1 MNSQKVLLIE
11 DNLMNMELAA
21 DLLEAAGFQVLK
33 AERAEDGIAMAVAQ
47 QPDIIL
53 MDIALPGMDGLEA
66 TRRIKQDA
74 RTARIPI
81 VALTASAMRGDD
93 DRARSA
99 GCCGYIA
106 KPIDTRQF
114 ARTVAAFME
123 KERTSADG
131 TA

>member
-1 MNSQKVLLIE
+1 MNSQSVLLIE
-11 DNLMNMELAA
+11 DNLMNMELAT
-21 DLLEAAGFQVLK
+21 DLLETAGFQVLK
-33 AERAEDGIAMAVAQ
+33 AERAEDGIAIAATQ

-81 VALTASAMRGDD
+81 VALTASVMRGDD
-93 DRARSA
+93 NRARLA

-106 KPIDTRQF
+106 KPINTRQF
-114 ARTVAAFME
+114 AKTVASFIE
-123 KERTSADG
+123 KEKT
-131 TA
+131 